1 MGKGGGMKK
10 EKGEREEREQEK
22 ETDMKEKGKL
32 EGWRRDVRRNLMTK
46 FVPGETSSKYNF
58 SQQSY

>member
-1 MGKGGGMKK
+1 MKK